1 MTADLAG
8 TQAAPR
14 AGDGSTRAGV
24 TVARAI
30 LGQLADA
37 GVTVAFGLPGVHN
50 LAFWQDGPGPA
61 PAIIGTRHEQTTVYA
76 ADGLARASG
85 GLGVALTTTGPGAAN
100 AVAAFGEAASCGSP
114 VLLIASEIATT
125 VRRPGVLRGSLHES
139 ADQAAI
145 FAPLAKAVLRP
156 RTAADAVA
164 AAAAGAALALQWP
177 RGPVYVDIPAD
188 VLGQPAPP
196 EAQPAA
202 PPRTGPAARP
212 EADTAAPP
220 AVPSP
225 AGPRRA
231 APVPAAITAAAA
243 LIAASE
249 RIVLWVG
256 GGAVQS
262 GAEAEVTELAERLG
276 CPVLATW
283 GGRGVVPAGHP
294 LSVDLPPHE
303 PEAAALLTGADLLI
317 AVGSALDGPNT
328 KNWTMPM
335 PPALLTVNADPA
347 AVNYEP
353 DVAVTADAA
362 TALRAL
368 LAEVAARP
376 GQDDRAGEV
385 QEAREAGRRRLRADA
400 TTATACALVDAVD
413 AATASGD
420 ATVINDMAI
429 AGYWVGGYGSF
440 RASRRMQY
448 PVGWGTLGYALP
460 AAVGAGALRG
470 RPVLAVCGD
479 GGFMF
484 AVGELA
490 VLAEYQLPVTVLLV
504 DDGGYGMLRFDQ
516 EHSGDAPRGADLVR
530 PDFAVLAAAFGIGC
544 AQASLTTLAA
554 ALTEALASSEPR
566 IVLLSEQLY
575 PPRTVSARWS
585 A

>member
-8 TQAAPR
+8 VPAAAAAAAPV
-14 AGDGSTRAGV
+14 GGEPGL

-30 LGQLADA
+30 LGQLAQA
-37 GVTVAFGLPGVHN
+37 GVSVAFGLPGVHN

-61 PAIIGTRHEQTTVYA
+61 PEIIGTRHEQTTVYA
-76 ADGLARASG
+76 ADALARASG

-100 AVAAFGEAASCGSP
+100 AVAAFGEAAACGSP

-125 VRRPGVLRGSLHES
+125 VHRPGVLRGSLHES

-145 FAPLAKAVLRP
+145 FEPLAKAVLRP
-156 RTAADAVA
+156 RTAAAAVA
-164 AAAAGAALALQWP
+164 ATAEGAALALQWP

-188 VLGQPAPP
+188 VLGQAAGPAVAPLPPPHRVPPGP
-196 EAQPAA
+196 EAIA
-202 PPRTGPAARP
+202 
-212 EADTAAPP
+212 
-220 AVPSP
+220 
-225 AGPRRA
+225 
-231 APVPAAITAAAA
+231 AAAA

-256 GGAVQS
+256 GGVVQS
-262 GAEAEVTELAERLG
+262 GAEAEATELAQRLG

-283 GGRGVVPAGHP
+283 AGRGAVPAGHP
-294 LSVDLPPHE
+294 CSVDLPPHE
-303 PEAAALLTGADLLI
+303 PEAAALLAEADLLI
-317 AVGSALDGPNT
+317 AVGSVLDGPNT

-335 PPALLTVNADPA
+335 PPALLVINADAGP
-347 AVNYEP
+347 VNYVP

-362 TALRAL
+362 AALRAL
-368 LAEVAARP
+368 LAVVPARTADL
-376 GQDDRAGEV
+376 GRV
-385 QEAREAGRRRLRADA
+385 REARESGRRRLRADA
-400 TTATACALVDAVD
+400 ATGPACALVDAVD
-413 AATASGD
+413 AAAGSCD

-429 AGYWVGGYGSF
+429 AGYWVGGYASF
-440 RASRRMQY
+440 GASRRMQY

-460 AAVGAGALRG
+460 AAVGAGALRD

-490 VLAEYQLPVTVLLV
+490 VLAEHRLPVTILLV

-516 EHSGDAPRGADLVR
+516 EQSGDAPRGVDLVR
-530 PDFAVLAAAFGIGC
+530 PDFAALAAAFGIGC
-544 AQASLTTLAA
+544 ATASLATLGG
-554 ALTEALASSEPR
+554 ALTEALASGEPR
-566 IVLLSEQLY
+566 IVLLAQQLY